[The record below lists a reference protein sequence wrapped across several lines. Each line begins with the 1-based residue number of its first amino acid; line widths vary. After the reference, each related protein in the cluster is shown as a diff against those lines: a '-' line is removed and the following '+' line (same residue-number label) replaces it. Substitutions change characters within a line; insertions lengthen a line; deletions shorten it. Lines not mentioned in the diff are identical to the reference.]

1 MIATTRREA
10 LFGAAAVPALAGL
23 PRWQAQ
29 PSGVRLLVHD
39 PALAAGRVL
48 AAAHDGE
55 TLAIEGDRVRFGRT
69 LFASRPAMVV
79 GVSRPA
85 DALLI
90 ADVAR
95 EAGYREV
102 DDGTDRLRAMIE
114 ATQPQDRGLVLG
126 WVLAPRR

>member
-1 MIATTRREA
+1 MIAATRREA

-29 PSGVRLLVHD
+29 PGGARLLVHD
-39 PALAAGRVL
+39 PALAAGRAL
-48 AAAHDGE
+48 AAAHEGE
-55 TLAIEGDRVRFGRT
+55 ARPIEGDRVRFART
-69 LFASRPAMVV
+69 LFAGRPAMVV
-79 GVSRPA
+79 GISRPA

-114 ATQPQDRGLVLG
+114 ATHPQDRGLVLG

>member
-23 PRWQAQ
+23 PGWQAQ
-29 PSGVRLLVHD
+29 PSGARLLVHD
-39 PALAAGRVL
+39 PALAAGRAL

-55 TLAIEGDRVRFGRT
+55 TRAIEGDRVRFARA
-69 LFASRPAMVV
+69 LFANRPAMVV

-85 DALLI
+85 DAQLI

-95 EAGYREV
+95 EAGYIQVE
-102 DDGTDRLRAMIE
+102 DGADRLNTMIE
-114 ATQPQDRGLVLG
+114 ATHPRDRGLVLG